1 MKSSRFVLSLFILLV
16 LSSGT
21 FSQTKTINIWKGK
34 IPGAIDNPAVKE
46 YTFDIRPGAPR
57 IRDVTNP
64 KIKVFFPKNKGNG
77 TAVLICPG
85 GGYTWLAMPV
95 EGYDVAEWL
104 NGLGVTAIVLKYRLP
119 SDSIMEN
126 KSVGPLEDA
135 QEAMRDIRRHA
146 KEWNINPDRIGVMGF
161 SAGGHLAS
169 TLCTHYNDKIYDSDT
184 ISARPDFAVLAY
196 PVISM
201 RNGITH
207 EGSRKRLLGENPDS
221 SLVRKFS
228 NELHVTDDTPPA
240 FIVQAEDDKSV
251 PVLNSILY
259 FEALKK
265 HNIPAELH
273 IYQKGGHG
281 FGLAKDRGNDTE
293 SNWPKACESWL
304 RMRGLIK

>member
-1 MKSSRFVLSLFILLV
+1 MKTSRFILSLFILLV
-16 LSSGT
+16 FSNVA
-21 FSQTKTINIWKGK
+21 FSQTKTMDVWKGK
-34 IPGAIDNPAVKE
+34 IPGAINNPAVKE
-46 YTFDIRPGAPR
+46 YTFDIRPGEPR
-57 IRDVTNP
+57 IRDVKNP
-64 KIKVFFPKNKGNG
+64 TIKVYFPNEKRNG

-104 NGLGVTAIVLKYRLP
+104 NGLGITAIVLKYRLP

-126 KSVGPLEDA
+126 KSIGPLEDA

-146 KEWNINPDRIGVMGF
+146 NEWGINPNRVGVMGF

-184 ISARPDFAVLAY
+184 TSARPDFSILLY

-201 RNGITH
+201 REGITH
-207 EGSRKRLLGENPDS
+207 EGSRVRLLGEHPDS
-221 SLVRKFS
+221 ILVRLFS
-228 NELHVTDDTPPA
+228 NELQVTKDTPPA
-240 FIVQAEDDKSV
+240 FIAQAEDDKSV
-251 PVLNSILY
+251 PVFNSILY
-259 FEALKK
+259 FEALKR
-265 HNIPAELH
+265 HNVQAELH